1 MAISKLMGLLLCLP
15 AAWASDLVFPSAVER
30 TGEVAGVYRM
40 NSRATG
46 KGQLAIRW
54 RDVYGRVIEDRKI
67 PIELNDETEIGFTLD
82 IHSGVAM
89 KNTIEAHLNLD
100 GVNKRG
106 AGAYRPGL
114 DCARKYRVRTGH
126 ARGHTRPACGSNR
139 PGRPFRGALLRE
151 SAGGVRACRI
161 LIAAGPKR
169 CRGCLGASHP

>member
-67 PIELNDETEIGFTLD
+67 PIELNDETEIGSTLD
-82 IHSGVAM
+82 IHRGVAM

-106 AGAYRPGL
+106 AGAYRPGSTAHASIGFGPDTPAATHVL
-114 DCARKYRVRTGH
+114 HVEAIDPAGH
-126 ARGHTRPACGSNR
+126 SVAHYSGN
-139 PGRPFRGALLRE
+139 LRAE
-151 SAGGVRACRI
+151 
-161 LIAAGPKR
+161 
-169 CRGCLGASHP
+169 